1 MSGAAVLTAA
11 RETVSLSVVSHG
23 QAALVNALLND
34 LRSYGSGIVLEVFL
48 TVNIPEALPDSL
60 ANLPFPVKIIY
71 NSHPLGFAENHNRAL
86 GQAAGAFFCIV
97 NPDIHIG
104 TDIFPVLLNAAQ
116 NLKTGIVAPLVTDGA
131 GKIENSARFFPTPL
145 NIICKACG
153 GCRGG
158 DYAIGDTCV
167 FPDWVGGMFM
177 LCRREVYQ
185 LTRGFDEK
193 FFLYYEDV
201 DLCARV
207 WLLGLDVVLVPQASV
222 VHDARR
228 SSHKQWSYFLHH
240 IRSMSRFFLSL
251 TFWRASYLRRLE
263 RYRLVE

>member
-1 MSGAAVLTAA
+1 MAVLTAS

-34 LRSYGSGIVLEVFL
+34 LRSYGSGIDLEVFL
-48 TVNIPEALPDSL
+48 TINIPEALPDSL

-71 NSHPLGFAENHNRAL
+71 NPHPLGFAENHNRAL

-240 IRSMSRFFLSL
+240 IRSMSRFFMSP
-251 TFWRASYLRRLE
+251 TFLRAIYLRRLK
-263 RYRLVE
+263 RYWLVE